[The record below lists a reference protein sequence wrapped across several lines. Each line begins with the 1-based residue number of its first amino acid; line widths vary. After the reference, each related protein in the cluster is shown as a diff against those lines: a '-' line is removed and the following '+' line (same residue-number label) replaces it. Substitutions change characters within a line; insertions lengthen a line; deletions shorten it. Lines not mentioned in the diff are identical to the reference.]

1 MFCGGKEKFFFKTK
15 LSLPPFHFAACL
27 HKQRQKGELRPQ
39 FNLKDTAV
47 YRYPS
52 IIEKLRNKL
61 SKTG

>member
-1 MFCGGKEKFFFKTK
+1 MFCGEKRNSFLKQ
-15 LSLPPFHFAACL
+15 SSISQHFILLLAFINNAKKDTSAL
-27 HKQRQKGELRPQ
+27 NSQH
-39 FNLKDTAV
+39 DTAV